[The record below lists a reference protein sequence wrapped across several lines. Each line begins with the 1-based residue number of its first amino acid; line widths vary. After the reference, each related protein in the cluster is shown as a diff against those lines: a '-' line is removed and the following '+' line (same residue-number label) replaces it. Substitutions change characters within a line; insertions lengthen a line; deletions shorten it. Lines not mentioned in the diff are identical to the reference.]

1 MRRSFSGR
9 ASVAESAA
17 FPILAGLV
25 LCLLVTRR
33 YMAFVTPLLMPVLGF
48 MAVVF
53 ILWGIVGLRQS
64 VASYRRV
71 YTNAAGLF
79 IAALLLVGPAV
90 FGIVPVV
97 FQAAAQHDDGEGEAR
112 PFGMDLESVD
122 GDGIDT
128 AHKRIILNTKN
139 WYKTIFK
146 LTKHNEEYVGYE
158 VYMTGF
164 VSYHDDSLN
173 GNDFTPSRYLML
185 CCVNDMS
192 PFGIAC
198 RVRGDTHYPEFTWLA
213 VKGKLETGDY
223 HGMARP
229 VLVVEDVRRARKV
242 DGYVYPY

>member
-1 MRRSFSGR
+1 
-9 ASVAESAA
+9 
-17 FPILAGLV
+17 
-25 LCLLVTRR
+25 
-33 YMAFVTPLLMPVLGF
+33 
-48 MAVVF
+48 
-53 ILWGIVGLRQS
+53 
-64 VASYRRV
+64 
-71 YTNAAGLF
+71 
-79 IAALLLVGPAV
+79 
-90 FGIVPVV
+90 
-97 FQAAAQHDDGEGEAR
+97 
-112 PFGMDLESVD
+112 MDLESVD